1 MLPAAHRV
9 RRRGDF
15 TTALRS
21 GARARRDTVLVHYRP
36 PAPGIDADRDINP
49 ARVGFMVGRAVGNAV
64 TRNTVRRR
72 LRELARRELP
82 RLPAGSLLVVR
93 ALPAAATARSSQLHR
108 DLVAALDR
116 VRAGAPQ

>member
-21 GARARRDTVLVHYRP
+21 GARARRTTVLVHYRP
-36 PAPGIDADRDINP
+36 PAPGTDAGRDANP
-49 ARVGFMVGRAVGNAV
+49 ARVGFVVGRAVGNAV

-72 LRELARRELP
+72 LRELIRRELH

-93 ALPAAATARSSQLHR
+93 ALPAAATAASSQLYR
-108 DLVAALDR
+108 DVLTALDR
-116 VRAGAPQ
+116 VQTGAPQ